1 MTRLT
6 DQVTKSENKWK
17 EANRQFKEKLK
28 HANFEDEE
36 TYRSAKMS
44 VEALDELR
52 TNIES
57 YKQQVHTLSSQIKQ
71 LQEQLKDKEKQDV
84 EELSKQVDI
93 FKNKYEQSLQKQ
105 NQTKHY
111 VTESENLHQQLE
123 ETYENIKDKEKA
135 YANASE
141 LYDIVRGQNEL
152 RISFERYLQIDYL
165 EQILEAANER
175 LFDMSNGQY
184 VLKHSDRQEAYGRQ
198 SGLARSEEHTSELQ
212 SRGHLVCR
220 LLLEVKR
227 AVLGERFN

>member
-44 VEALDELR
+44 AEALDELR

-93 FKNKYEQSLQKQ
+93 CKNKYKQ
-105 NQTKHY
+105 TIKK
-111 VTESENLHQQLE
+111 E
-123 ETYENIKDKEKA
+123 EKK
-135 YANASE
+135 
-141 LYDIVRGQNEL
+141 V
-152 RISFERYLQIDYL
+152 
-165 EQILEAANER
+165 
-175 LFDMSNGQY
+175 
-184 VLKHSDRQEAYGRQ
+184 
-198 SGLARSEEHTSELQ
+198 
-212 SRGHLVCR
+212 
-220 LLLEVKR
+220 
-227 AVLGERFN
+227 